1 MYISTHSCY
10 LCSTFIIQFFKVQI
24 NLEYVQASF
33 LKKWFCFVAK
43 LNRRECFD
51 QLLSG
56 SCQLPELLHIAL
68 QKVTTSLFFSKLVYF
83 YLTFFFFKYSFWD
96 NVLLFCIHHQYSSTI
111 TVLCDLT
118 HQYVCGAHQLTGRN
132 LLFRVQKTVGVHS
145 T

>member
-33 LKKWFCFVAK
+33 FKKLFCFVAK
-43 LNRRECFD
+43 LNRRMFRWTFVR
-51 QLLSG
+51 QLS
-56 SCQLPELLHIAL
+56 IARTFTHSL
-68 QKVTTSLFFSKLVYF
+68 AKSYDHPLFFKISAILF
-83 YLTFFFFKYSFWD
+83 DLLFLQIFWD
-96 NVLLFCIHHQYSSTI
+96 NVLLFCIHQYSTI

-118 HQYVCGAHQLTGRN
+118 NQLICTYAARISWQVGICY
-132 LLFRVQKTVGVHS
+132 FVFKKTVGVHS